1 MTLAD
6 PLTAAPPR
14 LRRTRL
20 ELALYDAAE
29 GLFVRLGGR
38 ALYRRRHL
46 ARGRFEER
54 RELVVVPGLPAA
66 LEGFTV
72 AHLSDL
78 HAGPFLGPGDLAA
91 VVARVAELEVDLVAL
106 TGDFLTR
113 TVDDVALVQGDLAGL
128 RARHGV
134 LAVLGNHDYRH
145 RREAELTAR
154 LSAAGVRVLRDEAAR
169 LEVGG
174 ATLAVVG
181 LEDLEARARDAE
193 RARAALRPGDVELV
207 LCHDPARAAGLARPG
222 CAAILAGH
230 THGGQL
236 VLPLLPAL
244 GPPHPG
250 DRVELGASTLI
261 VSRGL
266 GVLGVPLR
274 IGARAELVLVTLTG
288 GEARGGR

>member
-1 MTLAD
+1 MVELSLHTS
-6 PLTAAPPR
+6 APSR
-14 LRRTRL
+14 RRRTRVA
-20 ELALYDAAE
+20 LALYDLAE
-29 GLFVRLGGR
+29 GVCERLGGR

-54 RELVVVPGLPAA
+54 HERVVVRGLPAA

-91 VVARVAELEVDLVAL
+91 VVERVAELEVDLVAL

-113 TVDDVALVQGDLAGL
+113 TADDVELVLADLGRL

-145 RREAELTAR
+145 RREQELVGR
-154 LSAAGVRVLRDEAAR
+154 LASAGVRVLRDEALA
-169 LEVGG
+169 LEVDG
-174 ATLAVVG
+174 ASLTVTG
-181 LEDLEARARDAE
+181 LEDLEARALDVE
-193 RARAALRPGDVELV
+193 RARRGLRPGDLELV
-207 LCHDPARAAGLARPG
+207 LCHDPRRAASLVRPG
-222 CAAILAGH
+222 CAAILSGH

-236 VLPLLPAL
+236 VLPGLPPL
-244 GPPHPG
+244 GDPHPG
-250 DRVELGASTLI
+250 DRVQLGETALV

-274 IGARAELVLVTLTG
+274 IGAPSELVLVTLTG
-288 GEARGGR
+288 EEARHGR